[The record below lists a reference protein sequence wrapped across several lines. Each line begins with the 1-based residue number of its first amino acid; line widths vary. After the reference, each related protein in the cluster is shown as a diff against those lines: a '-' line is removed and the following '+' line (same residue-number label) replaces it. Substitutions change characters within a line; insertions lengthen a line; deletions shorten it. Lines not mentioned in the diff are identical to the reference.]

1 MDRGATPD
9 KLATAPERD
18 EVAAYRSTRMAMTK
32 ASRPARKPS
41 KKTTPKKSSPSSP
54 PSHVPTQGL
63 YGWITH
69 TDLASSDPAA
79 TKAWCVKVLGWT
91 FKPSFPMP
99 GGGEYH
105 LFAYSEKGG
114 GGIRPNNPP
123 EMPGSLPYVHVA
135 DARAA
140 FEKALREG
148 AEEMMPPTRVM
159 EGVTVAIV
167 RAPGGVPIG
176 FSGP

>member
-1 MDRGATPD
+1 MTER
-9 KLATAPERD
+9 PERRPTPRPTEPDHD
-18 EVAAYRSTRMAMTK
+18 ESAG
-32 ASRPARKPS
+32 
-41 KKTTPKKSSPSSP
+41 SSP
-54 PSHVPTQGL
+54 PKHVPTPGL

-69 TDLASSDPAA
+69 TDLASADPAA
-79 TKAWCVKVLGWT
+79 TKAWCAKVLGWT

-99 GGGEYH
+99 GGGEIH
-105 LFAYSEKGG
+105 LFAYSDQGG

-123 EMPGSLPYVHVA
+123 EVPGSIPYVHVA
-135 DARAA
+135 DARAT
-140 FEKALREG
+140 FEHALREG
-148 AEEMMPPTRVM
+148 AEEMLAPTRVM